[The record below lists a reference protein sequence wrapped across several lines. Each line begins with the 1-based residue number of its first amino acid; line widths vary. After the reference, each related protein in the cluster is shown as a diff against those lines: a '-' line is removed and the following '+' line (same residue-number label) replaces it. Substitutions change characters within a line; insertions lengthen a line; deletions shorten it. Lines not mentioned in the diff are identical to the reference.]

1 MRELEKAKVLVEAL
15 PYIRSHS
22 GKTMLIKLGGSAM
35 ENEKNWKSAIR
46 DIALLKYVGINPVL
60 VHGGGKRIS
69 YYMEK
74 LSLKARFIEGER
86 VTDEETM
93 KVVKMVLLGLINK
106 ELVNQLNSE
115 GCQAIG
121 ISGEDG
127 NLIQARR
134 KKDKSLG
141 LVGEVEKVNPEIIK
155 RLINED
161 YLPVVASIGRSSD
174 GVSLNINADLVAGAL
189 AAALKADKLIF
200 LTDVDGLFADVSGKK
215 ELISEIDSK
224 GVEELVKTQKEIGG
238 MLPKLKGAM
247 EAIKGGVKRV
257 HILNGAKPHSLI
269 LELFTKPGVGTMIK
283 P

>member
-1 MRELEKAKVLVEAL
+1 MKEVEKAKFLVEAL

-35 ENEKNWKSAIR
+35 ENEENWKRVIR

-161 YLPVVASIGRSSD
+161 YLPVVASVGRSPE
-174 GVSLNINADLVAGAL
+174 GLSLNINADLVAGAL
-189 AAALKADKLIF
+189 AAALKADKLVF

-215 ELISEIDSK
+215 KLISEIDSK
-224 GVEELVKTQKEIGG
+224 GVEKFIKTRKEIGG
-238 MLPKLKGAM
+238 MLPKLKGAI

>member
-15 PYIRSHS
+15 PYIRLHS
-22 GKTMLIKLGGSAM
+22 GKTMIIKLGGSAM
-35 ENEKNWKSAIR
+35 EDEENWKRVIR

-134 KKDKSLG
+134 KEKSVLG

-161 YLPVVASIGRSSD
+161 YLPVVASIGCSRE
-174 GVSLNINADLVAGAL
+174 GLSLNINADLVAGSL

-200 LTDVDGLFADVSGKK
+200 LTDVDGLFADSSSKK
-215 ELISEIDSK
+215 LISEIDSK
-224 GVEELVKTQKEIGG
+224 EVEKFIKTQKGIGG
-238 MLPKLKGAM
+238 MLPKLKGAV
-247 EAIKGGVKRV
+247 EAIKGGVNRV

-269 LELFTKPGVGTMIK
+269 LELFTKPGVGTMIR

>member
-1 MRELEKAKVLVEAL
+1 MRDLEKARVLVEAL
-15 PYIRSHS
+15 PYIRMHS
-22 GKTMLIKLGGSAM
+22 GKTIVVKLGGSTM
-35 ENEKNWKSAIR
+35 EDEKIWKSAIR

-60 VHGGGKRIS
+60 VHGGGKRINH
-69 YYMEK
+69 YLEK
-74 LSLKARFIEGER
+74 LSIQARFVEGER
-86 VTDEETM
+86 VTDKETM

-106 ELVNQLNSE
+106 DLVNQLNIE

-127 NLIQARR
+127 GLVQARQR
-134 KKDKSLG
+134 KESNLG

-161 YLPVVASIGRSSD
+161 YLPVVASIGRSRD
-174 GVSLNINADLVAGAL
+174 GLSLNINADLVAGAV
-189 AAALKADKLIF
+189 AAALRADKLIF
-200 LTDVDGLFADVSGKK
+200 LTDVDGLYAVDSKK
-215 ELISEIDSK
+215 RELISEIDLK
-224 GVEELVKTQKEIGG
+224 GLKMFLKTNRDMGG
-238 MLPKLKGAM
+238 MLPKLKGAV
-247 EAIKGGVKRV
+247 EALEGGVSRV

>member
-1 MRELEKAKVLVEAL
+1 MIDLEKAKVLVEAL
-15 PYIRSHS
+15 PYIRLHS
-22 GKTMLIKLGGSAM
+22 GKTMLVKMGGSAM
-35 ENEKNWKSAIR
+35 EDEKNWKSVIR

-74 LSLKARFIEGER
+74 LSLKARFVEGER

-134 KKDKSLG
+134 KEKALLG

-161 YLPVVASIGRSSD
+161 YLPVVASIGRNRE
-174 GVSLNINADLVAGAL
+174 GLSLNINADLVAGAL
-189 AAALKADKLIF
+189 ASALRADKLIF

-215 ELISEIDSK
+215 KLISEIGCK
-224 GVEELVKTQKEIGG
+224 EVEEFIKTQKGIGG
-238 MLPKLKGAM
+238 MLPKLKGAV
-247 EAIKGGVKRV
+247 EALKGGVNRV